1 MPLILLIVFFFLPS
15 ASNAQVDICD
25 LLNLPRCTGVTKQ
38 SRRSSLQS
46 LPSPATSA
54 SLNPA
59 TVSFDRGFGIEA
71 FHQSGNPPLFSVASG
86 SGRIGAILISS
97 NIENTF
103 FGNRLVEI
111 DGKYMERFDEKRQYE
126 SKKLSFAVGANL
138 FRKNKSGVDF
148 GIILK
153 RHGEVKD
160 INPGA
165 GISGRFGLLTFG
177 ASVYRDDFILLRE
190 DALQYPFGVYAPL
203 VTNETYEEKFTVQTL
218 TGGIRYRN
226 FTLDAAIIKSKYK
239 HFEEDTEIRLISGA
253 LTWKSFLFNLATRRE
268 TSELLKVEDGELVYD
283 KTTSTVYGGVQAS
296 LGKHVI
302 LGVHYNYFLL
312 EEVSFSGTLFF

>member
-1 MPLILLIVFFFLPS
+1 MQLILLIVFFFLPS

-38 SRRSSLQS
+38 TRRSSLQS
-46 LPSPATSA
+46 LPSPATA
-54 SLNPA
+54 ANINPA
-59 TVSFDRGFGIEA
+59 TVSFDRGFGVEV

-111 DGKYMERFDEKRQYE
+111 DGRYMERFDEKRQYE

-138 FRKNKSGVDF
+138 FRKNKSGLDF
-148 GIILK
+148 GIIFK
-153 RHGEVKD
+153 RHGEIKD

-177 ASVYRDDFILLRE
+177 ASIYRDDFILYRE
-190 DALQYPFGVYAPL
+190 DALEYPFGVYAPL
-203 VTNETYEEKFTVQTL
+203 VTGETYEEKFTVRTL
-218 TGGIRYRN
+218 TGGLRYKN
-226 FTLDAAIIKSKYK
+226 ISLDAAVMKSKYK
-239 HFEEDTEIRLISGA
+239 HFEDDTDIRLIS
-253 LTWKSFLFNLATRRE
+253 LSWTWRSFLFNVANRRE

-283 KTTSTVYGGVQAS
+283 ETTSSNYGGIQVS
-296 LGKHVI
+296 LGKHFI

-312 EEVSFSGTLFF
+312 EETALSGTIFF